1 MSIHT
6 SGQSTLPAGIS
17 GGSPSPV
24 KFRKT
29 QFRIIFLDKGIK
41 ML

>member
-6 SGQSTLPAGIS
+6 AGRSALPAGIS
-17 GGSPSPV
+17 GRNSSSV

-29 QFRIIFLDKGIK
+29 QFRIIFLDKGAK